1 MFVKKKNEKKNAMVL
16 CNCSTHFLHG
26 SGQKNTSLPPHP
38 HPPPPQKTPEDVRP
52 QHHSRP
58 FFSSLCP
65 ENRPSPPPEMSY
77 RGPISLLTF
86 CPFCPVSQVSIG
98 GVIFAKLF
106 FSPLFVFFLFQNPDK
121 ITDWFSS
128 GGTVTA

>member
-1 MFVKKKNEKKNAMVL
+1 MQLFNSLSTWIRAEKHE
-16 CNCSTHFLHG
+16 STA
-26 SGQKNTSLPPHP
+26 SPSS
-38 HPPPPQKTPEDVRP
+38 PPPQKTPEDVRP